1 MLSRPFLI
9 IALSMFTATMGLG
22 MVLPLLPVYAKS
34 FGASGATIGLTV
46 SAFAIDRIVG
56 RVDLKADRKA
66 SALLVQASHV
76 EPGQDEAE
84 VAAALAAELTEVARW
99 QGLERIEVR
108 SRGNLAR
115 ALRQE
120 VR

>member
-1 MLSRPFLI
+1 MVWFRDRSERLFDFHYRIEIYTPEHKRQYGYYVLPFL
-9 IALSMFTATMGLG
+9 LG
-22 MVLPLLPVYAKS
+22 
-34 FGASGATIGLTV
+34 
-46 SAFAIDRIVG
+46 DRIVG